1 MGGNAIFHVSGWITR
16 LSAQGIRK
24 MPSSMDMLRPGD
36 PIFHPMHGFGTV
48 HGLTRRD
55 PAYPIRE
62 VVAGEATSGQEED
75 YYDIELQGNGTL
87 LVPVSRAESVG
98 LRLLTNGLAAITAC
112 LFAPAQSLP
121 EDPRERAAVL
131 RARGRSLEPTAL
143 AGSVRDMLAQS
154 RGRNLWPT
162 EKTWLDNSCERLS
175 TEAAL
180 VDGIARPEAR
190 EAIRNAVDQ
199 LGSR

>member
-1 MGGNAIFHVSGWITR
+1 
-16 LSAQGIRK
+16 
-24 MPSSMDMLRPGD
+24 MPSSKDMLRPGD

-55 PAYPIRE
+55 PAYPIRD

-75 YYDIELQGNGTL
+75 YYDIQLQGNGTL

-98 LRLLTNGLAAITAC
+98 LRLLTNGVETITTR
-112 LFAPAQSLP
+112 LHAPAQSLP
-121 EDPRERAAVL
+121 EDSRERAAVL
-131 RARGRSLEPTAL
+131 RARGRSLDPTAL
-143 AGSVRDMLAQS
+143 ADSVRDMLAQS
-154 RGRNLWPT
+154 RGRNLSPT

-180 VDGIARPEAR
+180 VDGIARSEAR

-199 LGSR
+199 LGGR